1 MKNIFTYTCTQE
13 KCVIRRDTSTR
24 GNGRILRIA
33 LLRRFWFSSARTVGI
48 SIIVCLTLV
57 TTACVSFVSQGQI
70 DTNDYDGIAGL
81 AKENS
86 RKALLTMP
94 TIEAAISLNDKV
106 SFVADCVAT
115 NTFGLLTSYRLTC
128 TKKGKAFVLIL
139 DFTPN
144 APNRLSTRYSD
155 AHAISSSNID
165 VSGKRANVDI
175 VHDFVLTDSLYKNHW
190 NELPRHIHFK
200 DDAIESFEDS
210 GIVIEHPFS
219 VKLLAGIAAAVLG
232 TVDAIASDDEL
243 VALDATSANK
253 RFAKMTSNLLISG
266 FGKKDDYVLRLT
278 IPPAY
283 IKAWTI
289 AVQNA
294 SIAE

>member
-1 MKNIFTYTCTQE
+1 MKNIFTYLYTCTQ
-13 KCVIRRDTSTR
+13 KRCAIRRNIFSFK
-24 GNGRILRIA
+24 A
-33 LLRRFWFSSARTVGI
+33 VVFKRFWLNSARTVGL
-48 SIIVCLTLV
+48 SALVCLMLG

-81 AKENS
+81 AKEDTK
-86 RKALLTMP
+86 KALLTMP
-94 TIEAAISLNDKV
+94 TIETAISLNDKV

-115 NTFGLLTSYRLTC
+115 NTFGSLTSYQLKC
-128 TKKGKAFVLIL
+128 TNKSRVFVLIL

-144 APNRLSTRYSD
+144 DPNWLPTLYSD
-155 AHAISSSNID
+155 VYAISSSDID
-165 VSGKRANVDI
+165 VSGKRVNVDV
-175 VHDFVLTDSLYKNHW
+175 VHDFVLTDPLYKNHW
-190 NELPRHIHFK
+190 NELPYHILFK
-200 DDAIESFEDS
+200 DNAIESFEDS
-210 GIVIEHPFS
+210 GIVIEHLFS
-219 VKLLAGIAAAVLG
+219 VKLLPGIAAAALG
-232 TVDAIASDDEL
+232 TVDSIASDNEFAA
-243 VALDATSANK
+243 VNAINANK
-253 RFAKMTSNLLISG
+253 RFGKMTSNLLISG

>member
-1 MKNIFTYTCTQE
+1 MKNIFTHLYTCTQ
-13 KCVIRRDTSTR
+13 KRCAIRRNIFSFK
-24 GNGRILRIA
+24 A
-33 LLRRFWFSSARTVGI
+33 VVFKRFWFNSARTVGL
-48 SIIVCLTLV
+48 SALVCLMLG

-81 AKENS
+81 AKEDTK
-86 RKALLTMP
+86 KALLTMP
-94 TIEAAISLNDKV
+94 TIETAISLNDKV

-115 NTFGLLTSYRLTC
+115 NTFGSLTSYQLTC
-128 TKKGKAFVLIL
+128 TNKNKVFVLIL

-144 APNRLSTRYSD
+144 APNRLSTRYSNGD
-155 AHAISSSNID
+155 AISSSNIN
-165 VSGKRANVDI
+165 VSGKRVNVDI

-190 NELPRHIHFK
+190 NELPYHIHFK
-200 DDAIESFEDS
+200 DDAIKSFEDS
-210 GIVIEHPFS
+210 GIIIEHPFS
-219 VKLLAGIAAAVLG
+219 VNLLASIVAGALG
-232 TVDAIASDDEL
+232 TADEIASDNEF
-243 VALDATSANK
+243 AAANAINATK
-253 RFAKMTSNLLISG
+253 RFGKMTNNLLIFG